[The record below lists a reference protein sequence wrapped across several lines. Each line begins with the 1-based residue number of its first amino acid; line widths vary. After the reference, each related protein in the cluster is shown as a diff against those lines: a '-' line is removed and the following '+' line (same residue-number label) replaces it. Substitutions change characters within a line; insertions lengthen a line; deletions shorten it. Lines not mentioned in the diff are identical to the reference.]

1 MEMIK
6 AIIILDNDGKRLY
19 AKYYDEIL
27 SGGTNTKSAQMSQAS
42 LGTSNA
48 PQGEF
53 EKKLFQ
59 KTYKANSEIVML
71 DGMTI
76 VYRSSV
82 DVFFYVVGSSDENEL
97 ILSNVLNCK
106 FSHGFLS
113 FSENLRWQF
122 RSI

>member
-6 AIIILDNDGKRLY
+6 AIIILDNDGKRLF
-19 AKYYDEIL
+19 AKYYDDAL
-27 SGGTNTKSAQMSQAS
+27 SGGASAAAS
-42 LGTSNA
+42 LPASSGISNP

-76 VYRSSV
+76 VYRSTV

-97 ILSNVLNCK
+97 ILSSVLNCK
-106 FSHGFLS
+106 CSS
-113 FSENLRWQF
+113 CS
-122 RSI
+122 